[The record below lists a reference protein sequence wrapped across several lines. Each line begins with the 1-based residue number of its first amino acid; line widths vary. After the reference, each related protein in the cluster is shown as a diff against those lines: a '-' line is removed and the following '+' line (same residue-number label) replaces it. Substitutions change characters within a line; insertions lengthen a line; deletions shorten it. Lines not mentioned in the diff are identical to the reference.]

1 MRGGGAGR
9 RLAVAA
15 VAAAAVAVLGG
26 ATAAGDAA
34 WRGAKSP
41 WATLGLPETGV
52 PAEEVKRAFRDLALR
67 HHPDKGGDPAL
78 FVALRAA
85 FDELSTEEGRRRWL
99 PGGAHGGRGTGGEG
113 AAFEAWEDVLG
124 DLVFRAQGAEG
135 RIPREVWEQYAADPG
150 GMFEGLFGGGQ
161 RLSVG
166 FVNAA
171 GETYATQEFV
181 GRVRSGAAGRGRLQ
195 RGGAG
200 LEELGGGFAGPGGLR
215 ESAGAQSPKRGQ
227 SVKFRFK
234 EGKDPRSRKNRAGG
248 DGGGDL

>member
-1 MRGGGAGR
+1 M
-9 RLAVAA
+9 
-15 VAAAAVAVLGG
+15 AVAVAVAVAMAVAVAVALLGG
-26 ATAAGDAA
+26 ATAGDA

-52 PAEEVKRAFRDLALR
+52 PAEEIKRAFRDLALK

-99 PGGAHGGRGTGGEG
+99 PGGAHGGGGNGGEG
-113 AAFEAWEDVLG
+113 PAFEAWEDILG

-135 RIPREVWEQYAADPG
+135 RIPREVWEQYSADPG

-166 FVNAA
+166 FVNEA
-171 GETYATQEFV
+171 GETYATQEFI
-181 GRVRSGAAGRGRLQ
+181 GHVRSGAVGRGRLE
-195 RGGAG
+195 RGGPG
-200 LEELGGGFAGPGGLR
+200 LEELDGGSAGPGGLR
-215 ESAGAQSPKRGQ
+215 QSAGPQSQKRGQ
-227 SVKFRFK
+227 SLKFRFK
-234 EGKDPRSRKNRAGG
+234 EGRIPRSRKNRAGG
-248 DGGGDL
+248 DGADDL